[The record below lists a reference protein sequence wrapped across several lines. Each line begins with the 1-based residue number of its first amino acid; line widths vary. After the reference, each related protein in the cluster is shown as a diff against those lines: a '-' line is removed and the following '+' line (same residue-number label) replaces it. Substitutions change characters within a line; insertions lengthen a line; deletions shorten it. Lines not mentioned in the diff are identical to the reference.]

1 MLTRFILV
9 LLIIVAVGAPF
20 VAPYLSFL
28 NVEEPERT
36 VEKPP
41 FEQADSE
48 GVLVV
53 GTQSFEPFDYQSTID
68 VTAATQ
74 ASKIR
79 QIRSDLAGEIERLSI
94 ERGDVVA
101 PGDVIAQIAAETR
114 SSQNA
119 QAQANLE
126 QARVDLT
133 ATQALVDQGVVAEN
147 RLVSAQA
154 AYQSALAAVDQAADQ
169 INNLDV
175 VSGIGGIVT
184 DVSTEEGSN
193 IAPGEPV
200 ATIIALDPIKIL
212 ARVSETEIANVSKG
226 QQIDV
231 TLVTGETFTAT
242 VTYIAPSA
250 NITTRTFDIEAEA
263 GNADFAIRDGVTA
276 TVKISR
282 PVRQAFEI
290 NQSTLVTDEQ
300 GLLGVRIVNDRSI
313 SEFVPVE
320 LLETSLESAWVTG
333 LTASMRV
340 MVVGQRFADVGE
352 PVVAKDIAEIV
363 DATTAVDNVLE
374 N

>member
-1 MLTRFILV
+1 MLTRLILV

-28 NVEEPERT
+28 NVDEPERL

-41 FEQADSE
+41 FEQTDDDI
-48 GVLVV
+48 VLVV
-53 GTQSFEPFDYQSTID
+53 GTQSFEPFEYQSTID

-74 ASKIR
+74 ASKTR
-79 QIRSDLAGEIERLSI
+79 QIRSDLAGEIERLNV
-94 ERGDVVA
+94 ERGDVVQ
-101 PGDVIAQIAAETR
+101 PGDVIAQVAAETR
-114 SSQNA
+114 TSQIA

-126 QARVDLT
+126 QARVDLE
-133 ATQALVDQGVVAEN
+133 ATRALVTQGVLAEN

-154 AYQSALAAVDQAADQ
+154 AYQAAIAAVDQATDQ
-169 INNLDV
+169 INNLDIITA
-175 VSGIGGIVT
+175 IGGIVT
-184 DVSTEEGSN
+184 NVSTEEGSN
-193 IAPGEPV
+193 ISPGEPV

-212 ARVSETEIANVSKG
+212 ARVSETEIGNVSQG
-226 QQIDV
+226 QLVDV
-231 TLVTGETFTAT
+231 ALVTGETFTAT

-263 GNADFAIRDGVTA
+263 SNADLAIRDGVTA
-276 TVKISR
+276 TVNISR
-282 PVRQAFEI
+282 PAQQAFEI
-290 NQSTLVTDEQ
+290 NQSTLVTDEE
-300 GLLGVRIVNDRSI
+300 GRLGVRIVNDSSI

-333 LTASMRV
+333 LTADMRV

-363 DATTAVDNVLE
+363 DASSAVDNVLG

>member
-1 MLTRFILV
+1 MLTRLILV

-20 VAPYLSFL
+20 AAPHLSFL
-28 NVEEPERT
+28 NVDEPERV

-41 FEQADSE
+41 FEQTDGE

-74 ASKIR
+74 ASKTR
-79 QIRSDLAGEIERLSI
+79 QIRSDLAGEIERLAI
-94 ERGDVVA
+94 ERGDVVR

-114 SSQNA
+114 TSQIA

-126 QARVDLT
+126 QARVDLA
-133 ATQALVDQGVVAEN
+133 ATTALVDQGVVAEN

-154 AYQSALAAVDQAADQ
+154 AYQAALAAVDQATDQ

-175 VSGIGGIVT
+175 VSAIGGIVT
-184 DVSTEEGSN
+184 EVGTEEGSN

-212 ARVSETEIANVSKG
+212 ARVSETEIANVRKN
-226 QQIDV
+226 QQVDV
-231 TLVTGETFTAT
+231 ALVTGETFTAT

-250 NITTRTFDIEAEA
+250 NIATRTFDIEAEA
-263 GNADFAIRDGVTA
+263 SNADFAIRDGVTA

-282 PVRQAFEI
+282 PVQQAFEI

-300 GLLGVRIVNDRSI
+300 GLLGVRVVNDSSM

-333 LTASMRV
+333 LTADMRV

-352 PVVAKDIAEIV
+352 PVVAKDISEIV
-363 DATTAVDNVLE
+363 DASTAVDSVLE

>member
-1 MLTRFILV
+1 MLTRLILV

-28 NVEEPERT
+28 NVDEPERL

-41 FEQADSE
+41 FEQTDDDI
-48 GVLVV
+48 VLVV
-53 GTQSFEPFDYQSTID
+53 GTQSFEPFEYQSTID

-74 ASKIR
+74 ASKTR
-79 QIRSDLAGEIERLSI
+79 QIRSDLAGEIERLNV
-94 ERGDVVA
+94 ERGDVVQ
-101 PGDVIAQIAAETR
+101 PGDVIAQVAAETR
-114 SSQNA
+114 TSQIA

-126 QARVDLT
+126 QARVDLE
-133 ATQALVDQGVVAEN
+133 ATRALVTQGVLAEN

-154 AYQSALAAVDQAADQ
+154 AYQAAIAAVDQATDQ
-169 INNLDV
+169 INNLDIITA
-175 VSGIGGIVT
+175 IGGIVT
-184 DVSTEEGSN
+184 NVSTEEGSN
-193 IAPGEPV
+193 ISPGEPV

-212 ARVSETEIANVSKG
+212 ARVSETDIGNVSQG
-226 QQIDV
+226 QLVDV
-231 TLVTGETFTAT
+231 ALVTGETFTAT

-263 GNADFAIRDGVTA
+263 SNADLAIRDGVTA
-276 TVKISR
+276 TVNISR
-282 PVRQAFEI
+282 PAQQAFEI
-290 NQSTLVTDEQ
+290 NQSTLVTDEE
-300 GLLGVRIVNDRSI
+300 GRLGVRVVNDSSI

-333 LTASMRV
+333 LTADMRV

-363 DATTAVDNVLE
+363 DASSAVDNVLG

>member
-1 MLTRFILV
+1 MLTRLILV

-20 VAPYLSFL
+20 AAPYLSFL
-28 NVEEPERT
+28 NVDEPERV

-41 FEQADSE
+41 FEQTDGE

-74 ASKIR
+74 ASKTR
-79 QIRSDLAGEIERLSI
+79 QIRSDLAGEIERLAI
-94 ERGDVVA
+94 ERGEVVR

-114 SSQNA
+114 TSQIA

-126 QARVDLT
+126 QARVDLA
-133 ATQALVDQGVVAEN
+133 ATTALVDQGVVAEN

-154 AYQSALAAVDQAADQ
+154 AYQAALAAVDQATDQ

-175 VSGIGGIVT
+175 VSAIGGIVT
-184 DVSTEEGSN
+184 EVSTEEGSN

-212 ARVSETEIANVSKG
+212 ARVSETEIANVRKN
-226 QQIDV
+226 QQVDV
-231 TLVTGETFTAT
+231 ALVTGETFTAT

-263 GNADFAIRDGVTA
+263 SNADFAIRDGVTA

-282 PVRQAFEI
+282 PVQQAFEI

-300 GLLGVRIVNDRSI
+300 GLLGVRVVNDSSM

-333 LTASMRV
+333 LTADMRV

-352 PVVAKDIAEIV
+352 PVVAKDISEIV
-363 DATTAVDNVLE
+363 DASTAVDSVLE